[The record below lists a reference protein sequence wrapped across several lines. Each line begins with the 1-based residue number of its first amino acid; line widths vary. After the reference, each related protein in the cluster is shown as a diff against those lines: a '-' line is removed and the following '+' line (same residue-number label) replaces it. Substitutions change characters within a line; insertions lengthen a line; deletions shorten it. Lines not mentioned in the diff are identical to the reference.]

1 MTITIYQKTD
11 KGQDEIRTRANHLDQ
26 RHRAVLLMVNGE
38 KTCDEILLQLQP
50 LGMTQAVF
58 DELEQGGYIRAHV
71 AGTPAAPAKSVPASP
86 PPPSS
91 APPTAVA
98 AAPAPSAT
106 ASSATGEHGVD
117 GYQRLYRFYTE
128 TISRYLGLRGYLL
141 EMKVEKAGNVEELV
155 ALRET
160 LKTALTKTR
169 GEPETSNVIAQLD
182 LLIDEATS

>member
-1 MTITIYQKTD
+1 MTTTIYQKTE

-38 KTCDEILLQLQP
+38 KTCDDILLQLQP

-58 DELEQGGYIRAHV
+58 DELEQGGYIRIHV
-71 AGTPAAPAKSVPASP
+71 AGPAVAKTA
-86 PPPSS
+86 S
-91 APPTAVA
+91 APPAAAVA
-98 AAPAPSAT
+98 Q
-106 ASSATGEHGVD
+106 GHQGDQGVE

-141 EMKVEKAGNVEELV
+141 EMKVEKAGSISELI

-160 LKTALTKTR
+160 LKAALAKTR
-169 GEPETSNVIAQLD
+169 GEPDTSNVIAQLD
-182 LLIDEATS
+182 LLIEEATG